1 VVGSKGKGKSR
12 DNGGRYRDLPD
23 EEERIGDDPDETRR
37 WEQEEQQV
45 SHSTFHSRAN
55 TDKQMYV
62 KRQDDT
68 LGVISGTLSTLV
80 SQAGLIGQE
89 VGEQSEY
96 VYSHLT
102 VVKLTGR
109 MLDDL
114 DTRVDHT
121 DSKLRRTTKQ
131 LNDFIRKN
139 ESEQFSPEVRMIID
153 PVATRSN
160 WCIGILIVVL
170 IILLLLVILT

>member
-1 VVGSKGKGKSR
+1 
-12 DNGGRYRDLPD
+12 
-23 EEERIGDDPDETRR
+23 
-37 WEQEEQQV
+37 
-45 SHSTFHSRAN
+45 
-55 TDKQMYV
+55 MYV

-96 VYSHLT
+96 VPIHGALVELT
-102 VVKLTGR
+102 SR

-121 DSKLRRTTKQ
+121 DSKLRRTTRQ

-139 ESEQFSPEVRMIID
+139 ESEQS
-153 PVATRSN
+153 S
-160 WCIGILIVVL
+160 
-170 IILLLLVILT
+170 LLKKNDC

>member
-1 VVGSKGKGKSR
+1 MGSKGKGISR

-45 SHSTFHSRAN
+45 SHFTSRSREN
-55 TDKQMYV
+55 TNAQMYV

-89 VGEQSEY
+89 VGEQSE
-96 VYSHLT
+96 
-102 VVKLTGR
+102 
-109 MLDDL
+109 
-114 DTRVDHT
+114 
-121 DSKLRRTTKQ
+121 
-131 LNDFIRKN
+131 
-139 ESEQFSPEVRMIID
+139 
-153 PVATRSN
+153 
-160 WCIGILIVVL
+160 
-170 IILLLLVILT
+170 

>member
-1 VVGSKGKGKSR
+1 
-12 DNGGRYRDLPD
+12 
-23 EEERIGDDPDETRR
+23 
-37 WEQEEQQV
+37 
-45 SHSTFHSRAN
+45 
-55 TDKQMYV
+55 MYV

-96 VYSHLT
+96 ATVSVNRTRLT
-102 VVKLTGR
+102 SR

-121 DSKLRRTTKQ
+121 DSKLRRTTRQ

-139 ESEQFSPEVRMIID
+139 ESECCPYL
-153 PVATRSN
+153 PRSMADSSN
-160 WCIGILIVVL
+160 EE
-170 IILLLLVILT
+170 

>member
-12 DNGGRYRDLPD
+12 DDGGRYRDLPD

-45 SHSTFHSRAN
+45 SRYTFLSSGG
-55 TDKQMYV
+55 TDEQMYV

-89 VGEQSEY
+89 VGEQSE
-96 VYSHLT
+96 
-102 VVKLTGR
+102 
-109 MLDDL
+109 
-114 DTRVDHT
+114 
-121 DSKLRRTTKQ
+121 
-131 LNDFIRKN
+131 
-139 ESEQFSPEVRMIID
+139 
-153 PVATRSN
+153 
-160 WCIGILIVVL
+160 
-170 IILLLLVILT
+170 